1 MELKTLIKVDRV
13 SFAYSRKTVLNN
25 ISFTIAEGEVV
36 TLLGPN
42 GCGKSTL
49 IKVMLGLLSPLSG
62 RIIFN
67 GENIAHMSPKYLAR
81 EIAYVPQI
89 HKSSFPYTVMDVVL
103 MGRIPHKTFF
113 FSYSKNDMN
122 IAVDA
127 LERLSILHLAN
138 RAYTEISGGER
149 QLTLIARALAQGA
162 KTFIMDEPASGLDY
176 GNQLRLLDQIVKL
189 SREGYTFIK
198 STHSP
203 EHALWVA
210 DRAIMIKNGA
220 VVADGSCD
228 NVISDENLFHLYNA
242 RVSVLKLNGSLR
254 VCVPQTICGCME
266 LSGSPKES
274 AFRYLAGIPED
285 GMNKNIEV
293 CHHGRISEEDES
305 GVFFDKRPDG

>member
-1 MELKTLIKVDRV
+1 MGLNPLIKVEGIT
-13 SFAYSRKTVLNN
+13 FGYTQKTVLND
-25 ISFTIAEGEVV
+25 ISFTIAEGEIV

-49 IKVMLGLLSPLSG
+49 IKIMLGLLKPASG
-62 RIIFN
+62 GIFFN
-67 GENIAHMSPKYLAR
+67 GENIAQVSSKSLAR
-81 EIAYVPQI
+81 GIAYVPQI

-113 FSYSKNDMN
+113 FRYSKADMSIANDA
-122 IAVDA
+122 I
-127 LERLSILHLAN
+127 ERLSIPHLAD

-176 GNQLRLLDQIVKL
+176 GNQLRLLDQIIKL

-210 DRAIMIKNGA
+210 DRAIMIKNGTIM
-220 VVADGSCD
+220 ADGKCD
-228 NVISDENLFHLYNA
+228 NVISNENLFHLYNA
-242 RVSVLKLNGSLR
+242 RVSVLKLNGALR

-266 LSGSPKES
+266 FGN
-274 AFRYLAGIPED
+274 D
-285 GMNKNIEV
+285 Q
-293 CHHGRISEEDES
+293 EEKLCYE
-305 GVFFDKRPDG
+305 

>member
-1 MELKTLIKVDRV
+1 MELKPLIKVEEVTFGYTEKR
-13 SFAYSRKTVLNN
+13 VLND
-25 ISFTIAEGEVV
+25 ISFTIAEGEIV

-49 IKVMLGLLSPLSG
+49 IKIMLGLFRPDKG
-62 RIIFN
+62 NIFFN
-67 GENIAHMSPKYLAR
+67 GENIHRVGSKSLAR

-89 HKSSFPYTVMDVVL
+89 HKSSFPYTVMDIVL

-113 FSYSKNDMN
+113 FRYSNNDIG
-122 IAVDA
+122 IAHDA
-127 LERLSILHLAN
+127 LERLSIVHLAD

-176 GNQLRLLDQIVKL
+176 GNQLRLLEQIIKL

-210 DRAIMIKNGA
+210 DRAIMIKNGGIM
-220 VVADGSCD
+220 ADGRCD
-228 NVISDENLFHLYNA
+228 DIISAGNLFHLYNA
-242 RVSVLKLNGSLR
+242 RVNVLKLNGSLR
-254 VCVPQTICGCME
+254 VCVPETICGCRE
-266 LSGSPKES
+266 FGG
-274 AFRYLAGIPED
+274 YLEKLG
-285 GMNKNIEV
+285 
-293 CHHGRISEEDES
+293 
-305 GVFFDKRPDG
+305 